1 MKVSRIL
8 GSLLSVGALALLA
21 ACGGGGGG
29 GGVTPPTGG
38 GGGGGTP
45 PPTATPS
52 PTATATA
59 TPTAAP
65 TATPTGSTTIAGG
78 SEMIAY
84 DGDPSSNSSHVNGT
98 DNWQT
103 NGVTVSGDAAD
114 GDTASGGNCSAAIDG
129 VGCDLNSESQMTSA
143 NYHVHAFVGIWANGQ
158 EYALPDGIGMQGAVD
173 NGGAIGSFTA
183 AYDIH
188 THDAS
193 GVVHLED
200 PNEPASLST
209 TYPQFNLQTLLD
221 IWGQTYNASGF
232 AGFSGATSV
241 YVGDFSSKDA
251 SGRDLVTSYTLY
263 TGALSSLQLQHHRA
277 IWIIVGTP
285 PATLPEIGFGISS

>member
-38 GGGGGTP
+38 GGGGT

-52 PTATATA
+52 PVSTA
-59 TPTAAP
+59 TPTPAP
-65 TATPTGSTTIAGG
+65 TATPTGALTIAGG
-78 SEMIAY
+78 SEMVAY
-84 DGDPSSNSSHVNGT
+84 DGDPTTNTSHVSGT

-103 NGVTVSGDAAD
+103 NGVTVSGDPGD
-114 GDTASGGNCSAAIDG
+114 GDTASGGNCSAAIDS

-143 NYHVHAFVGIWANGQ
+143 NYHVHAFLGIWANGQ
-158 EYALPDGIGMQGAVD
+158 QYAVPDGIGMQGAVD
-173 NGGAIGSFTA
+173 NGGAIGAFTG
-183 AYDIH
+183 AYDLH

-193 GVVHLED
+193 GIVHIED
-200 PNEPASLST
+200 PNAPASLST

-241 YVGDFSSKDA
+241 YVGDFSTKD
-251 SGRDLVTSYTLY
+251 SGGRDLVTSYTLY
-263 TGALSSLQLQHHRA
+263 TDSLSNLVLQHHRA
-277 IWIIVGTP
+277 IWIVVGTP

>member
-29 GGVTPPTGG
+29 GGVTPPTG

-78 SEMIAY
+78 SEMVAY

-103 NGVTVSGDAAD
+103 NGVTVSGDAGD

-129 VGCDLNSESQMTSA
+129 VGCDLNSEAQMTSA
-143 NYHVHAFVGIWANGQ
+143 NYHVHAFLGIWANGQ
-158 EYALPDGIGMQGAVD
+158 AYAVPDGIGMQGAVD

-193 GVVHLED
+193 GVIHIED
-200 PNEPASLST
+200 PNAPASLST

-221 IWGQTYNASGF
+221 IWGQPYNASGF

-277 IWIIVGTP
+277 IWIVVGTP

>member
-38 GGGGGTP
+38 GGGGT
-45 PPTATPS
+45 PPTATPA
-52 PTATATA
+52 PTS

-65 TATPTGSTTIAGG
+65 TATPTPGTTTIAGG
-78 SEMIAY
+78 AEMVAY
-84 DGDPSSNSSHVNGT
+84 DGDPTTNTSHVSGT

-103 NGVTVSGDAAD
+103 NGVAVSGDPGD
-114 GDTASGGNCSAAIDG
+114 GDTATGGNCSAAIDN
-129 VGCDLNSESQMTSA
+129 VGCDLNSEAQMTSA

-158 EYALPDGIGMQGAVD
+158 QYAVPDAIGMEGPVD
-173 NGGAIGSFTA
+173 NGGAIGTFTA
-183 AYDIH
+183 AYDLH

-193 GVVHLED
+193 GIVHIED
-200 PNEPASLST
+200 PNAPASLST

-221 IWGQTYNASGF
+221 IWGQSYNASGF

-241 YVGDFSSKDA
+241 YVGDFSTKD
-251 SGRDLVTSYTLY
+251 SGGRDLVTSYTLN
-263 TGALSSLQLQHHRA
+263 TGALSNVLLQHHRA
-277 IWIIVGTP
+277 IWIVVGTP